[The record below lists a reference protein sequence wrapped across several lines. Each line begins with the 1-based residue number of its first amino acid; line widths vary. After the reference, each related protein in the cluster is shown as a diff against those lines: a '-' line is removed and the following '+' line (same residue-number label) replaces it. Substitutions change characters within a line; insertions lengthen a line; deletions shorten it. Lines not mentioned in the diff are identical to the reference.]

1 MTRTTKSTSTK
12 KGASV
17 SKAQH
22 IDAQPSQNKILVKE
36 KHPTDVGFK
45 EKRTPAGKATPTQ
58 SVKSTKS
65 QNSKSSR

>member
-1 MTRTTKSTSTK
+1 MTRTTNSTSNK
-12 KGASV
+12 KVASV

-22 IDAQPSQNKILVKE
+22 IDAQTSQNKSLVKE
-36 KHPTDVGFK
+36 KLPADVGFK

-58 SVKSTKS
+58 SVKSVKS